1 MSITLNRF
9 PVLPTNLYGDDMLAR
24 PSASVASFISGFRH
38 SVLDSPTVVACVVV
52 NLMMLYYIFVFL
64 TKKNPIPAVGYP
76 LWLGPWAG
84 AVRFFYD
91 SKRIINEGYRK
102 YKGRT
107 FRVPLWNEWT
117 YIITDQKCIDE
128 MYHLPDDVLSLRHA
142 AGEELQLPYTMG
154 QQIEDNPYHLPVLR
168 GRLTRHIEYLV
179 KECLD
184 ELPLAIEDDI
194 GKHCGDQ
201 WTEMNAFDVLTG
213 VIARTFNRILVG
225 APTCRSIHYT
235 ETCKSFAMK
244 TSIVGFIIN
253 LFPSFLQPIVGRLVT
268 QLPSQIRRSLHI
280 LGPIIAERQAAMAE
294 YGVNWAD
301 KPTDLLMWL
310 MESADPEESQPER
323 LAIRILVINIATIHT
338 TAASFVHAVNNLLER
353 PQFIEPL
360 REEAEAAIQKYG
372 FVKNAM
378 NGMPFSDGFFK
389 ESSRLNAL
397 GTTSFPRKAM
407 KDITFSDGTTVPA
420 GSYISSPFCVHYD
433 EEFYPDPMKFDPTR
447 HMNETLS
454 NGMANN
460 SSGMFRTNSHYLVF
474 GHGKYPWFLATYILK
489 ATMAH
494 LLLNYDI
501 KPSAQGRPADIL
513 FQYNNGPNMRS
524 TFMIRRRKLA

>member
-9 PVLPTNLYGDDMLAR
+9 PVLPTHLYPEDMLAR
-24 PSASVASFISGFRH
+24 PSASVAGFISGFRH
-38 SVLDSPTVVACVVV
+38 SVLESPTVIACIAV
-52 NLMMLYYIFVFL
+52 NLMMLYYIFAFFM
-64 TKKNPIPAVGYP
+64 KKNSIPAVGYP
-76 LWLGPWAG
+76 SWLGPWAG
-84 AVRFFYD
+84 AIRFFYD

-117 YIITDQKCIDE
+117 YIVTDQKCIDE

-194 GKHCGDQ
+194 GKLCGDQ

-225 APTCRSIHYT
+225 APTCRSAHYT

-253 LFPSFLQPIVGRLVT
+253 LFPFFLQPIVGRMIT
-268 QLPSQIRRSLHI
+268 QLPSQIKRSLHI
-280 LGPIIAERQAAMAE
+280 LAPIIAERQAAMAE
-294 YGVNWAD
+294 YGKHWLE

-310 MESADPEESQPER
+310 MESADTVESQPER

-338 TAASFVHAVNNLLER
+338 TAASFVHAINNLLEY
-353 PQFIEPL
+353 PEFIVPL
-360 REEAEAAIQKYG
+360 REEAEAAIGKHG
-372 FVKNAM
+372 FTKNAM
-378 NGMPFSDGFFK
+378 NAMPFSDSFFK
-389 ESSRLNAL
+389 ESSRMNAL
-397 GTTSFPRKAM
+397 GTSGEFPRKAM

-433 EEFYPDPMKFDPTR
+433 EEFYPDPLKFEPAR
-447 HMNETLS
+447 HMQETLS
-454 NGMANN
+454 SGVANN
-460 SSGMFRTNSHYLVF
+460 SSGMFRTNPHYLIF
-474 GHGKYPWFLATYILK
+474 GHGKFLATYILK
-489 ATMAH
+489 ATMAY

-501 KPSAQGRPADIL
+501 KPSSQGRASDIL
-513 FQYNNGPNMRS
+513 FQYNNGPNIRS
-524 TFMIRRRKLA
+524 SFMIRRRKMA

>member
-9 PVLPTNLYGDDMLAR
+9 PVLPTNLYGEDMLAR
-24 PSASVASFISGFRH
+24 PSASVAGFISGFRT
-38 SVLDSPTVVACVVV
+38 SVLQSPTVLACVGV
-52 NLMMLYYIFVFL
+52 NLMMLYYIVAFL
-64 TKKNPIPAVGYP
+64 AKKVGYTPSVITPISLILYQNSIPAVGYP
-76 LWLGPWAG
+76 SWLGPWAG
-84 AVRFFYD
+84 AIRFFYD
-91 SKRIINEGYRK
+91 SKRIINEGYAKVRVALIFSGALADVAQ

-107 FRVPLWNEWT
+107 FRVPLWNEWS
-117 YIITDQKCIDE
+117 YIVTDQKCIDE

-154 QQIEDNPYHLPVLR
+154 QQIEDNPFHLPVLR

-179 KECLD
+179 RECLD

-225 APTCRSIHYT
+225 APICRSAHYT
-235 ETCKSFAMK
+235 QTCKSFAMK

-253 LFPSFLQPIVGRLVT
+253 LFPSFLQPIVGRMIT
-268 QLPSQIRRSLHI
+268 QLPSQIKRSLFI

-294 YGVNWAD
+294 YGTNWSE
-301 KPTDLLMWL
+301 KPMDLLMWL
-310 MESADPEESQPER
+310 MEAADPVESQPER

-338 TAASFVHAVNNLLER
+338 TAASFVHAINNLLEHDEC
-353 PQFIEPL
+353 IEPL
-360 REEAEAAIQKYG
+360 REEAEAAIGKHG
-372 FVKNAM
+372 FAKNAM
-378 NGMPFSDGFFK
+378 NAMPFSDSFFK

-433 EEFYPDPMKFDPTR
+433 EEFYPDPMKFDPSR
-447 HMNETLS
+447 HMQETLS
-454 NGMANN
+454 SGVANN
-460 SSGMFRTNSHYLVF
+460 SSGMFRTNPHYLVF
-474 GHGKYPWFLATYILK
+474 GHGKYPCVRICHRRFSKDVLGT
-489 ATMAH
+489 
-494 LLLNYDI
+494 
-501 KPSAQGRPADIL
+501 DIL
-513 FQYNNGPNMRS
+513 SP
-524 TFMIRRRKLA
+524 